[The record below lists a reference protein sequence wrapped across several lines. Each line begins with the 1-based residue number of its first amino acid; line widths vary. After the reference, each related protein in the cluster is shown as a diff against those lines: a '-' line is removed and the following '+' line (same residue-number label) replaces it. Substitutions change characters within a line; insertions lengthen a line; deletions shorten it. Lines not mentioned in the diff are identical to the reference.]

1 MSMLEL
7 RAVRAGYGRLPVLF
21 DVDFAM
27 DEGEW
32 VTVLGANGAGR
43 STFLKAVL
51 GVVDC
56 TAGEVFFR
64 GERITH
70 EAPHRRVASGISM
83 APEGRHVFPTLSVK
97 ENLVAGTYGLPRG
110 RLVNPPRLAR
120 RADVPAQL
128 QRVYEVFPKLAE
140 RAGQRAGSLSGGEQQ
155 MLAIGRAL
163 MSEPRL
169 LLVDELSLGLA
180 PIVVQELFE
189 SLAQL
194 RQLGLGIVVVD
205 QLHAHGSLAR
215 YSDRSM
221 VLEKGRF
228 LKGERHEESHHPGA
242 GRHGG
247 SGVAA
252 AGTRRS

>member
-21 DVDFAM
+21 DVDFAI
-27 DEGEW
+27 EAGEW
-32 VTVLGANGAGR
+32 VTILGANGSGR
-43 STFLKAVL
+43 STLLKTIL

-56 TAGEVFFR
+56 TAGEVLFR

-70 EAPHRRVASGISM
+70 ESPHHRVAAGISM
-83 APEGRHVFPTLSVK
+83 APEGRHVFPTLSVR
-97 ENLVAGTYGLPRG
+97 ENLVAGTYG
-110 RLVNPPRLAR
+110 LAR

-128 QRVYEVFPKLAE
+128 ERVYDVFPKLAD

-180 PIVVQELFE
+180 PIIVQELFA
-189 SLAQL
+189 SLDRL
-194 RQLGLGIVVVD
+194 RALGLSIVVVD

-215 YSDRSM
+215 YSDRSLI
-221 VLEKGRF
+221 LEKGRF
-228 LKGERHEESHHPGA
+228 VDAL
-242 GRHGG
+242 
-247 SGVAA
+247 VT
-252 AGTRRS
+252 AGTT

>member
-27 DEGEW
+27 EEGEW
-32 VTVLGANGAGR
+32 VTILGANGAGR
-43 STFLKAVL
+43 STLLKAVL

-70 EAPHRRVASGISM
+70 EPPHRRVAAGISM
-83 APEGRHVFPTLSVK
+83 APEGRHVFPTLSVR
-97 ENLVAGTYGLPRG
+97 ENLVAGTYGL
-110 RLVNPPRLAR
+110 AS

-128 QRVYEVFPKLAE
+128 QRVYDVFPKLAD

-180 PIVVQELFE
+180 PIVVQELFQ
-189 SLAQL
+189 SLDQL

-215 YSDRSM
+215 YSDRQLI
-221 VLEKGRF
+221 LEKGRF
-228 LKGERHEESHHPGA
+228 VEALVR
-242 GRHGG
+242 
-247 SGVAA
+247 
-252 AGTRRS
+252 AGTT

>member
-21 DVDFAM
+21 DVDFTI
-27 DEGEW
+27 DPGEW
-32 VTVLGANGAGR
+32 VTVLGANGSGR
-43 STFLKAVL
+43 STLLKAVL

-56 TAGEVFFR
+56 TAGEIHFR

-70 EAPHRRVASGISM
+70 DAPHRRVAAGISM
-83 APEGRHVFPTLSVK
+83 SPEGRHVFPTLSVR
-97 ENLVAGTYGLPRG
+97 ENLVAGTYGLPS
-110 RLVNPPRLAR
+110 
-120 RADVPAQL
+120 RAEVPVQL
-128 QRVYEVFPKLAE
+128 QRVYDVFPKLAD

-180 PIVVQELFE
+180 PIIVQELFA
-189 SLAQL
+189 SLDKL
-194 RQLGLGIVVVD
+194 RELGLGIVVVD

-215 YSDRSM
+215 YSDRQLI
-221 VLEKGRF
+221 LEKGRF
-228 LKGERHEESHHPGA
+228 VER
-242 GRHGG
+242 G
-247 SGVAA
+247 SWDLTTDALA
-252 AGTRRS
+252 RAGTT